1 MAAIALSVRFLVN
14 LAAGELLC
22 IVTKLESNNSNVSYG
37 SLAGPAHAT
46 LAAYAAQ
53 VSIHSLSYCFDEFFE
68 TPRILIA
75 LRLCSKAPLLWGKAS
90 CSTARSTSWWRRR
103 C

>member
-1 MAAIALSVRFLVN
+1 MEVLASQSPVFRTFWKLKFSFQLLVAVAAVALSVRFLVN

-22 IVTKLESNNSNVSYG
+22 IVVSLNSNNPNVTFN

-53 VSIHSLSYCFDEFFE
+53 VHLFSDKCC
-68 TPRILIA
+68 
-75 LRLCSKAPLLWGKAS
+75 LCSS
-90 CSTARSTSWWRRR
+90 DNNI
-103 C
+103 

>member
-1 MAAIALSVRFLVN
+1 MVCMVYDIILEMNVEPFPKPSFAFQLLVAVAAVALSVRFLVN

-22 IVTKLESNNSNVSYG
+22 IVVGLDSNDSNVSFN

-53 VSIHSLSYCFDEFFE
+53 VTLF
-68 TPRILIA
+68 TVM
-75 LRLCSKAPLLWGKAS
+75 
-90 CSTARSTSWWRRR
+90 
-103 C
+103 